1 MGMGFDNFINVKID
15 VNGKMILEDLEK
27 KILEVKVEGK
37 ILYFVNVIVGII
49 VFGVFDFID
58 EIVDICQKYN
68 LWMYVDGVWG
78 GGLFL
83 FKIYSFFLK
92 GVERVDF
99 MIWNFYKFMGVF
111 QQCSFV
117 FIKYKVQLCFKKE
130 IFKKGNW
137 KENFIKNY

>member
-58 EIVDICQKYN
+58 EIVDIC
-68 LWMYVDGVWG
+68 
-78 GGLFL
+78 
-83 FKIYSFFLK
+83 
-92 GVERVDF
+92 
-99 MIWNFYKFMGVF
+99 
-111 QQCSFV
+111 
-117 FIKYKVQLCFKKE
+117 
-130 IFKKGNW
+130 
-137 KENFIKNY
+137 